1 MPKTFNAHKPSEPDF
16 CKIYY
21 YYIILLFFLS
31 ISYEISK
38 EVWKVFP
45 SRFRQ
50 LSGGNLIAEK
60 LDYNVKLVLN
70 ECTKNCYIN
79 F

>member
-1 MPKTFNAHKPSEPDF
+1 MPKTFNARKPSEPDF

-31 ISYEISK
+31 ISYEIS
-38 EVWKVFP
+38 